1 MSTFY
6 TDRFL
11 ARSSWNIW
19 CTISGR
25 QKKRFP
31 YATQCVCVCVRD
43 VIKSYVMF
51 LAFRIAIGD
60 EGAVAFLDKSPSLEN
75 VLTAILKAQG
85 VAEKDDTV
93 DVGSKMSKKVAQLR
107 YFGPGR
113 PDLKQFIVD
122 TRDPTSLLYA
132 AQHGR
137 EEMIRSRCRERCP
150 DEDVDKNGLTALHYA
165 AGRGDNKIVILLLEL
180 KAGVDTRNKD
190 LRTPLMWAARN
201 GHLDVCEELVRNKV
215 PEKAKRRILYNFT
228 SRIQQFESTNLFC
241 TNLQAPFQLQWIP
254 FHFDPCLNPT
264 RGWYPCCQ
272 QAGDQLFALGCL
284 GRIAGSCSVLTWAG
298 SRHQCG
304 CLEKIDTFFFFN
316 VLFMARKDTDI

>member
-1 MSTFY
+1 MQH
-6 TDRFL
+6 
-11 ARSSWNIW
+11 N
-19 CTISGR
+19 
-25 QKKRFP
+25 
-31 YATQCVCVCVRD
+31 VCVCVRD

-60 EGAVAFLDKSPSLEN
+60 EGAVAFLDKYPSLEN

-107 YFGPGR
+107 YIGPGR

-201 GHLDVCEELVRNKV
+201 GRLDVCEELVRNKV

-228 SRIQQFESTNLFC
+228 YLPRESSN
-241 TNLQAPFQLQWIP
+241 
-254 FHFDPCLNPT
+254 LNPPT
-264 RGWYPCCQ
+264 C
-272 QAGDQLFALGCL
+272 FAQICKLL
-284 GRIAGSCSVLTWAG
+284 SSCSEFRSISTPV
-298 SRHQCG
+298 
-304 CLEKIDTFFFFN
+304 
-316 VLFMARKDTDI
+316 